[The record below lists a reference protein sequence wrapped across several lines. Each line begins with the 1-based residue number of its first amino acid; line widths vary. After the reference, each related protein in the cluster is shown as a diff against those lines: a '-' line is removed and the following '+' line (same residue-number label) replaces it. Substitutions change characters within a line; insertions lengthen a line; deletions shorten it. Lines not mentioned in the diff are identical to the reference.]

1 MAPARGLSGFG
12 VLGGIVS
19 TVFLVSCGGT
29 GAADD
34 LTNTRSALETENALT
49 ANALT
54 ANALTANALTANA
67 LTANA
72 LTANALTA
80 NALTANGL
88 RDPLG
93 RELLK
98 YVVSCALPDGTDVT
112 VKVDGKTYVFEGSI
126 GLAPD
131 WGRAYG
137 SCDSSCQRWVSA
149 CVLAR
154 VDAAGVEREISIR
167 GDNPALRPTWHE
179 LRDYPHREATY
190 YGNIFAAEEPR
201 YLCLSPGATSDE
213 RVCGPS
219 LADCPMTVVGS
230 CDDVCADRGAF
241 GTFQDCRT
249 ARRWSS
255 AAYAETV
262 TVFLP

>member
-1 MAPARGLSGFG
+1 MAPARGSFGFG

-29 GAADD
+29 GDAD
-34 LTNTRSALETENALT
+34 LTNTRSALLAENALT

-98 YVVSCALPDGTDVT
+98 YVVSCALPDGADVM
-112 VKVDGKTYVFEGSI
+112 VKVDGKTYDFPGSL

-131 WGRAYG
+131 WGRAHG
-137 SCDSSCQRWVSA
+137 SCDGSCQRWVSA

-179 LRDYPHREATY
+179 LRDYSHREATY
-190 YGNIFAAEEPR
+190 YGNIFADQEPR

-249 ARRWSS
+249 ARRGNRGDVF
-255 AAYAETV
+255 AETV